1 MPDCLFWVFTHD
13 IGKFAPSIVQTGN
26 LENINKSEGFI
37 IGKIYQT
44 TKDVVAQHSSD
55 SLRSPR
61 GFFIMGCCIRRTI
74 STLKSAFITYCF
86 VRISSRWCE
95 GSLKK
100 RAQELSAYA
109 IYRYPLR
116 PPVNISDSPTLNW
129 TYNKVIYTMLRETC
143 HSLPFTGKKL
153 ADFHI

>member
-1 MPDCLFWVFTHD
+1 MPDCLFRVFTHD
-13 IGKFAPSIVQTGN
+13 IGKLPQAQYKREIWRTSTRVKDSSPEESIRRRRM
-26 LENINKSEGFI
+26 SW
-37 IGKIYQT
+37 
-44 TKDVVAQHSSD
+44 AQHSSD

-95 GSLKK
+95 GSLTK

-109 IYRYPLR
+109 NHRYPLR
-116 PPVNISDSPTLNW
+116 PPVNTSDSPTLNW
-129 TYNKVIYTMLRETC
+129 TYNKVIYTMLRESC

-153 ADFHI
+153 ADFYD

>member
-1 MPDCLFWVFTHD
+1 MPDCLFRVFTHD
-13 IGKFAPSIVQTGN
+13 IGKFAPSIVQTGD

-37 IGKIYQT
+37 IGKSIRRRRMSW
-44 TKDVVAQHSSD
+44 AQHSSD

-143 HSLPFTGKKL
+143 HCLVLK
-153 ADFHI
+153 